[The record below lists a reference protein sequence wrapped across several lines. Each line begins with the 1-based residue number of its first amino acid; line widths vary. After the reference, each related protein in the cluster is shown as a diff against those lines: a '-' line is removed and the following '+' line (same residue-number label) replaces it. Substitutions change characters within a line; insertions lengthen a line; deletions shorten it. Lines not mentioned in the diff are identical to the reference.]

1 VPRGT
6 SSRFRVDFSRA
17 SRYRA
22 LRMRPALVDTEWKV
36 ETAEGVTLSLTPA
49 GLIPRLYA
57 YLVDLAFRAIVFV
70 ALAIPVALLGKA
82 SVGVMML
89 IAFALEWLYPV
100 FFEVLKGQTPGKAIL
115 SLRVVSVDGSPLGFG
130 ASLLR
135 NLLRVT
141 DFFPFGYA
149 LGALATLASPRFQR
163 LGDLVADAL
172 VVHDAGS
179 ALASQPI
186 EPGRAAPLRVPLDVD
201 EQRAVIAFAHRR
213 RQLGAARADE
223 LASLTGEATEGDGA
237 ARVDAL
243 VEAAR
248 WYEGRR

>member
-1 VPRGT
+1 
-6 SSRFRVDFSRA
+6 
-17 SRYRA
+17 
-22 LRMRPALVDTEWKV
+22 MRPALVDTEWRV

-57 YLVDLAFRAIVFV
+57 YLVDLAFRAVIFG
-70 ALAIPVALLGKA
+70 ALAIPTALLGRA
-82 SVGVMML
+82 SAGVLML
-89 IAFALEWLYPV
+89 MAFGLEWLYPV
-100 FFEVLKGQTPGKAIL
+100 VFEVLRGQTPGKAIL

-149 LGALATLASPRFQR
+149 LGALVTLASPRFQR

-172 VVHDAGS
+172 VVHEGGS
-179 ALASQPI
+179 TLTSRPL
-186 EPGRAAPLRVPLDVD
+186 EPGRASPLRVPLDVE

-213 RQLGAARADE
+213 RQLGAARAHE
-223 LASLTGEATEGDGA
+223 LASLTGDATEGDAA
-237 ARVDAL
+237 ARVGAL
-243 VEAAR
+243 VDAAR